1 MISGKNNTIFEQKA
15 RQVLAA
21 GEAVKAF
28 IPQREPLVMV
38 DAFYG
43 IEGSRSYSGL
53 TVEKDNLFVE
63 NGLLNES
70 GIIEHIAQS
79 CSLRV
84 GYLCKQQNIPVPV
97 GYIGAVRKMKIYDL
111 PQVGQQLYTTI
122 NMLSEV
128 FDISLVSAEVTVND
142 ILIAVCEMKISL
154 ANQS

>member
-1 MISGKNNTIFEQKA
+1 MISGKNNSIFEQKTG
-15 RQVLAA
+15 QVLVA
-21 GEAVKAF
+21 GEAVKEF

-43 IEGSRSYSGL
+43 IEGSRSFSGL
-53 TVEKDNLFVE
+53 TIGENNLLVE

-84 GYLCKQQNIPVPV
+84 GYLCKQQNMPVPV

-111 PQVGQQLYTTI
+111 PRVGQQLFTTI
-122 NMLSEV
+122 DILSEV
-128 FDISLVSAEVTVND
+128 FDITLVSAEVTAGET
-142 ILIAVCEMKISL
+142 LIAVCEMKIFL
-154 ANQS
+154 ANKS